1 MKKPN
6 RVLPFVIFA
15 ASGTLASAQTLSK
28 DLHEVVNLKEF
39 KTALPFKKAH
49 LDALRKNSFFTCPSD
64 DKALY
69 WVYGRNDYQ
78 SLPSIITTDNVLQ
91 IYHIFFDSTL
101 RGVEEKS
108 LYTQSRAL
116 TKAMLAQANKRYEEL
131 KSTTL
136 AGPALKNVAF
146 FGVADRL
153 LDMEDE
159 ISPAAKDMVT
169 RELALIKDAK
179 GRSVG
184 AIFPY
189 DLDYSQFIVRGH
201 YTKSATLKRYF
212 EAMMWFGL
220 SPFSVKVRT
229 NGKETIATT
238 QIQQSLLM
246 VRDLADSGA
255 MPRWQRI
262 YQTTAL
268 FAGKSN
274 NPTPSTWAAIA
285 KPIFGAQPPV
295 AAYADRS
302 LIEKFAKA
310 AENAKPAA
318 IALKVSEGT
327 TPDPVQFRFM
337 GQRAIPDSVIMQRL
351 CDPERR
357 PFPSPLDVFAV
368 LGNRRAISI
377 IDSNPDKFN
386 SKSWGDYYQERANL
400 AGEFG
405 QLANAQWSENLY
417 WSWFDSLRKLQTPT
431 GGKYPAFMKSEAWA
445 DKSLYSSLASWAE
458 LRHDTILYGLQTG
471 AEMGDDPPPVIKG
484 YVEPNVPFYARME
497 ALLDQT
503 KAGMKNIGYA
513 DEQVL
518 DEIDD
523 FREDVTF
530 CRKVSEKE
538 LAGQKLTRDEY
549 MRIRLFEGDLES
561 AHNNIQKTVNGFD
574 TLTQDDLDI
583 ALVAD
588 VHTAFGQALSVGVG
602 RADHL
607 YAVVPIE
614 GKLYL
619 TRGTALSYYEFKVP
633 ASERMT
639 DQQWKKQLNAGKAP
653 ARPFWI
659 KSFYV
664 PVPLKGK
671 DD

>member
-15 ASGTLASAQTLSK
+15 ASGSFASAQTLSK
-28 DLHEVVNLKEF
+28 DLHEVSNLKEF
-39 KTALPFKKAH
+39 KSAVPFKKAH

-69 WVYGRNDYQ
+69 WAYGRNDYQ
-78 SLPSIITTDNVLQ
+78 SLPSIVTTDNILET
-91 IYHIFFDSTL
+91 YHIFFDSIL
-101 RGVEEKS
+101 RGIEEKA

-116 TKAMLAQANKRYEEL
+116 TKAMLAQANKRYQEL
-131 KSTTL
+131 KVTPL

-153 LDMEDE
+153 LNLEDE
-159 ISPAAKDMVT
+159 IAPAARAMVT
-169 RELALIKDAK
+169 QELALIKDAK

-201 YTKSATLKRYF
+201 YTKSEKLKRYF
-212 EAMMWFGL
+212 ESMMWFGL
-220 SPFSVKVRT
+220 SPFSVKVQA
-229 NGKETIATT
+229 NGKATIATE

-246 VRDLADSGA
+246 VRDLNDSGA
-255 MPRWQRI
+255 MPRWQNI
-262 YQTTAL
+262 YTTTAL

-274 NPTPSTWAAIA
+274 NPTPATWAAIA
-285 KPIFGAQPPV
+285 QPIFGAKPPV
-295 AAYADRS
+295 VVYADRG
-302 LIEKFAKA
+302 LIAQFAEA
-310 AENAKPAA
+310 AEKAPPPA
-318 IALKVSEGT
+318 ISLKVSEGT

-337 GQRAIPDSVIMQRL
+337 GQRAIPDSAIMQRL

-377 IDSNPDKFN
+377 IDSNPAQFN
-386 SKSWGDYYQERANL
+386 SKSWGEYHPERANL

-405 QLANAQWSENLY
+405 KLPNTEWSSNLY
-417 WSWFDSLRKLQTPT
+417 WSWFDSLRKLQVNEDAKVP
-431 GGKYPAFMKSEAWA
+431 PFMKSDAWG

-458 LRHDTILYGLQTG
+458 LRHDTILYGMQSG

-484 YVEPNVPFYARME
+484 YVEPNVPFYLRME
-497 ALLDQT
+497 ALIDQT
-503 KAGMKNIGYA
+503 KAGVKAIGYA
-513 DEQVL
+513 DEEVL
-518 DEIDD
+518 GEIDG
-523 FREDVTF
+523 FRGIVTF
-530 CRKVSEKE
+530 CRKISEKE
-538 LAGQKLTRDEY
+538 LAGKKLTHDEY
-549 MRIRLFEGDLES
+549 MRIRLFEGELES
-561 AHNNIQKTVNGFD
+561 AHNRIQMTVGGFN
-574 TLTQDDLDI
+574 TLSQDDLDI

-588 VHTAFGQALSVGVG
+588 VHTAFGQALTVGVG

-614 GKLYL
+614 GKMYL
-619 TRGTALSYYEFKVP
+619 TRGTTLSYYEFTVP
-633 ASERMT
+633 ASQRMT

-653 ARPFWI
+653 ARPFWV
-659 KSFYV
+659 KSFHV
-664 PVPLKGK
+664 PIPLKGK